1 MAITTRALSVR
12 FPGAARAALHDI
24 ELTIPDGSFTVFVGA
39 SGSGKSTLL
48 HALAGLQKPTEGA
61 VFDNGEPVTG
71 PDPRRGMAFQ
81 RDVLFP
87 WMSVADNI
95 EFALVA
101 GDVPRSDRSRRI
113 AELLDVVGLAPD
125 VGRQRPAELSGG
137 MRQRAGI
144 ARMLAGDPDTLLMD
158 EPFAALDALTRLRMQ
173 DLILDLWA
181 RSGRT
186 VVFVTHDVDEAVR
199 LADTI
204 VVLQRGRIVDRLD
217 NPVPRPRP
225 ADVLADLP
233 GYRDTRRTL
242 HHLLGVADHV

>member
-1 MAITTRALSVR
+1 MTITTRELTVR
-12 FPGAARAALHDI
+12 FPGTARAALHEIDM
-24 ELTIPDGSFTVFVGA
+24 TIPKGSFTVFVGA

-48 HALAGLQKPTEGA
+48 HSLAGLQTPTSG
-61 VFDNGEPVTG
+61 VVLDNDEQVTG

-87 WMSVADNI
+87 WMTVADNI
-95 EFALVA
+95 EFALIA
-101 GDVPRSDRSRRI
+101 GGVPRPARGRRI
-113 AELLDVVGLAPD
+113 AELLDVVGLSPE
-125 VGRQRPAELSGG
+125 VSRQRPAELSGG

-144 ARMLAGDPDTLLMD
+144 ARMLAADPDVLLMD

-173 DLILDLWA
+173 DLILDLWGQT
-181 RSGRT
+181 GRT

-204 VVLQRGRIVDRLD
+204 VVLQRGRIVERID

-233 GYRDTRRTL
+233 GYPDTRRTL
-242 HHLLGVADHV
+242 HQLLGVADHV

>member
-1 MAITTRALSVR
+1 MTITTRDLTVR
-12 FPGAARAALHDI
+12 FPGTTRAALHEVD
-24 ELTIPDGSFTVFVGA
+24 LTVPDGSFTALVGA

-48 HALAGLQKPTEGA
+48 HAVAGLQSPTAGS
-61 VFDNGEPVTG
+61 VLDNGQQVAG

-95 EFALVA
+95 EFALIA
-101 GDVPRSDRSRRI
+101 GDVQRSERGRRI

-125 VGRQRPAELSGG
+125 VGRQRPSELSGG

-144 ARMLAGDPDTLLMD
+144 ARMLAGDPDVLLMD

-204 VVLQRGRIVDRLD
+204 VVLHRGRIIERID

-233 GYRDTRRTL
+233 GYLDTRRTL